1 MQVLGSKTEK
11 DLCSSPSEWL
21 NSHRLEKIKFTLANS
36 KNILITSGVIKDVVR
51 HWMLREIF
59 NDMVKSGL
67 YNADASLGEPEI
79 EMVALRSDDDKKI
92 KQMRFELKKKY
103 KKCAEHWA
111 KIFWKERMNSLFI
124 KYQDLLGS
132 ASFLLVTSIHKPALM
147 EYFHKTR
154 ANEFNIGDEQS
165 LRIARLSECRIRKY
179 ENAKL
184 KDIPTALTKKL
195 RTIQN
200 AGISNL
206 FSYGE
211 SFGFLVVKSFEEP
224 SLQPEIEEAVLS
236 LELEAW
242 LESTTQRILNDL

>member
-111 KIFWKERMNSLFI
+111 KIFWKTDEFLIYKIS
-124 KYQDLLGS
+124 DLLKAHRFYWLRS
-132 ASFLLVTSIHKPALM
+132 TSQH
-147 EYFHKTR
+147 
-154 ANEFNIGDEQS
+154 
-165 LRIARLSECRIRKY
+165 
-179 ENAKL
+179 
-184 KDIPTALTKKL
+184 
-195 RTIQN
+195 
-200 AGISNL
+200 
-206 FSYGE
+206 
-211 SFGFLVVKSFEEP
+211 
-224 SLQPEIEEAVLS
+224 
-236 LELEAW
+236 
-242 LESTTQRILNDL
+242 

>member
-1 MQVLGSKTEK
+1 
-11 DLCSSPSEWL
+11 
-21 NSHRLEKIKFTLANS
+21 
-36 KNILITSGVIKDVVR
+36 
-51 HWMLREIF
+51 
-59 NDMVKSGL
+59 MVQSGL
-67 YNADASLGEPEI
+67 YNADASLGEPE
-79 EMVALRSDDDKKI
+79 MLALRSDDEKKI
-92 KQMRFELKKKY
+92 KQKRFELKKEY
-103 KKCAEHWA
+103 KKCAVYWA
-111 KIFWKERMNSLFI
+111 SIFWKDRMNSLFI

-179 ENAKL
+179 DNAKL
-184 KDIPTALTKKL
+184 TDIPTALNKKL
-195 RTIQN
+195 RTIQT

-206 FSYGE
+206 FSYGQ

-236 LELEAW
+236 LELDAW